1 MYSSSDDEYHHP
13 VLLQERNILSSA
25 TFEQSEWSVH
35 NGSRF
40 YVTDCMYLFVELR
53 QICVYDHD
61 LFMLL
66 VMSLMFVCLIG
77 SKMFGL

>member
-40 YVTDCMYLFVELR
+40 YVTDCMYLLVEAR
-53 QICVYDHD
+53 QVCVYNYQH
-61 LFMLL
+61 LMLL
-66 VMSLMFVCLIG
+66 VMSLMFICMNG
-77 SKMFGL
+77 GKMFDP